1 MKKFR
6 VLILGIILFVLSVEG
21 IKAETISYKRLD
33 NIYFNLT
40 VDGRTTSNHVTM
52 FYLDDRLAYCIE
64 PGKDITTKVYNAL
77 PNWNGTNL
85 SLETQKYI
93 EKIGY
98 YGYEY
103 PNHQTPKYYIA
114 TQELIWRAIKNVDI
128 YFTTQK
134 DGRGDIIDLSAEK
147 REILSLVEKHD
158 VIPSFTN
165 TTIEGK
171 VSETLTVFDD
181 NNVLENFNISES
193 KYHQIVKKDN
203 QLDITFNKEVKEEE
217 LTLSRNNYDNLTLL
231 VYHMQDSQKLAA
243 LRFSIK
249 EDYKFQLKS
258 VEKPKEIVKV
268 PSTSI
273 SKSSVQ
279 FGVLKFYQNDS
290 SHFN

>member
-203 QLDITFNKEVKEEE
+203 QGEV
-217 LTLSRNNYDNLTLL
+217 
-231 VYHMQDSQKLAA
+231 
-243 LRFSIK
+243 
-249 EDYKFQLKS
+249 
-258 VEKPKEIVKV
+258 
-268 PSTSI
+268 
-273 SKSSVQ
+273 
-279 FGVLKFYQNDS
+279 
-290 SHFN
+290 

>member
-6 VLILGIILFVLSVEG
+6 VLILGIILFVLSVEE
-21 IKAETISYKRLD
+21 IKAEAISYKRLD

-77 PNWNGTNL
+77 PNWNETNL

-171 VSETLTVFDD
+171 VGETLTVFDD

-193 KYHQIVKKDN
+193 KYHQVVKKDN
-203 QLDITFNKEVKEEE
+203 QLDIAFNKKVKEEE